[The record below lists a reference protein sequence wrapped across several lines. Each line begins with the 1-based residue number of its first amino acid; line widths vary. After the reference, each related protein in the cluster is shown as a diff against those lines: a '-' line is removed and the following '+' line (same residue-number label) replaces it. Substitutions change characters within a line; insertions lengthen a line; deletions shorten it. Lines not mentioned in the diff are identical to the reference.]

1 MLVLSQQESD
11 RRPCFAT
18 LAASSAAL
26 AAGSIALGLDSRP
39 ALAEGADVTSPMS
52 EAWLAKLTG
61 KHKQFFDA
69 TSSNQFAP
77 VFAMNFLNSNNDTY
91 KLPDSSISAVVG
103 LRHFALPMA
112 LTDDIWS
119 RYKVGEFTGTIDP
132 ATKAPAQR
140 NIFYHPHEGDIMF
153 PTSAIDKLI
162 DRGVQFTACN
172 VALTVLS
179 GVLSKNAGVTPEQAK
194 KEWVAGLIP
203 GVVLVPSGA
212 LAVNRPHR
220 PGPNEPSRGCAD
232 DRRETA
238 NAQLPPK
245 GHSAHR

>member
-1 MLVLSQQESD
+1 MPRRTQQESD
-11 RRPCFAT
+11 RRTFIAT

-26 AAGSIALGLDSRP
+26 AAGGVALGLDSRP
-39 ALAEGADVTSPMS
+39 ARAEDADVVSPLS
-52 EAWLAKLTG
+52 EAWLTRITG

-69 TSSNQFAP
+69 TSSNQFAG

-103 LRHFALPMA
+103 LRHFAMPMA

-119 RYKVGEFTGTIDP
+119 RYKIGEFTGTIDP
-132 ATKAPAQR
+132 ATKAPALR

-153 PTSAIDKLI
+153 PGSAMDKLL
-162 DRGVQFTACN
+162 DRGVQYTACN
-172 VALTVLS
+172 VALSVLS

-203 GVVLVPSGA
+203 GVALVPSGV
-212 LAVNRPHR
+212 LAVNRAQ
-220 PGPNEPSRGCAD
+220 ERGC
-232 DRRETA
+232 TYCS
-238 NAQLPPK
+238 
-245 GHSAHR
+245 GG

>member
-1 MLVLSQQESD
+1 MPGHSQQESD
-11 RRPCFAT
+11 RRTFIAT

-26 AAGSIALGLDSRP
+26 AAGSIGLGLDSRP

-132 ATKAPAQR
+132 ATKA
-140 NIFYHPHEGDIMF
+140 
-153 PTSAIDKLI
+153 
-162 DRGVQFTACN
+162 
-172 VALTVLS
+172 

-203 GVVLVPSGA
+203 GVVLVPSGV
-212 LAVNRPHR
+212 LAVNRAQ
-220 PGPNEPSRGCAD
+220 ERGC
-232 DRRETA
+232 TYCS
-238 NAQLPPK
+238 
-245 GHSAHR
+245 GG